1 MLKRALTGIVL
12 VTLLFTLSTSVE
24 AARKVKDQSDTIDD
38 FKKIEVVEPF
48 FGTAHAYAV
57 FAKIGKGGLGIG
69 GAHGKGQMYV
79 GGKVVGFTSMSD
91 ISIGLQAGGQSYA
104 QVIFFENA
112 ASLEDFTSGNFEF
125 KASASA
131 VAVQASADASA
142 GTEGAGSSASGTKT
156 GDKSATGAKY
166 QEGIAV
172 FTMAK
177 GGLMYAA
184 TIAGQKYTY
193 DKIEDKK

>member
-1 MLKRALTGIVL
+1 MFKRVLTGIVL

-24 AARKVKDQSDTIDD
+24 AARKVKDQSDTIEN
-38 FKKIEVVEPF
+38 FKEIEVVAPF

-57 FAKIGKGGLGIG
+57 FAKIGKGGLGVG

-79 GGKVVGFTSMSD
+79 GGEVIGFTSMSD
-91 ISIGLQAGGQSYA
+91 ISIGFQAGGQSYA
-104 QVIFFENA
+104 QIIFFQNA
-112 ASLEDFTSGNFEF
+112 DALKEFTSGNFEF

-131 VAVQASADASA
+131 IAVQASAEANS
-142 GTEGAGSSASGTKT
+142 GTEGSHSSASSSKT
-156 GDKSATGAKY
+156 SEKATAGADY
-166 QEGIAV
+166 EGGIAV

-193 DKIEDKK
+193 RSVDED

>member
-1 MLKRALTGIVL
+1 MFKRTLTGIVL

-24 AARKVKDQSDTIDD
+24 AARKVKDQSKTIDD
-38 FKKIEVVEPF
+38 FKLISVVEPF
-48 FGTAHAYAV
+48 FGNAHAYAV
-57 FAKIGKGGLGIG
+57 FAKIGKGGLGVG
-69 GAHGKGQMYV
+69 GAHGKGQVYV
-79 GGKVVGFTSMSD
+79 GGEVIGFTSMSD
-91 ISIGLQAGGQSYA
+91 ISIGFQAGGQSYA

-112 ASLEDFTSGNFEF
+112 EALKQFTSGNFEF

-142 GTEGAGSSASGTKT
+142 GTEGTSANASSSKTKE
-156 GDKSATGAKY
+156 KAATGAKY
-166 QEGIAV
+166 QDGMAT

-184 TIAGQKYTY
+184 TVAGQKYTY
-193 DKIEDKK
+193 ATLDEKK